1 MAMLSSAASLLVSR
15 FSRRRSAVAPEATAA
30 PPELPVGPDT
40 PWWNLVP
47 FTTHRI
53 HLAGTMYTAE
63 AGVDPAVDVRTHTVV
78 EACGGSLAGRTIVDL
93 GCLEGGFALE
103 FARLGAER
111 VVGIEARSVSV
122 RRCELARDLLGL
134 ERAEFVQADIKDELP
149 RHADG
154 FDVVFAA
161 GILYHLSD
169 PAGFLQLVRASC
181 RGVALIDT
189 HVADPDTVTHDCSE
203 QVVTQSAG
211 GHDYQGRLFG
221 EYEPGLDTVE
231 REGLLWAAWSDAAS
245 FWPFEDDLVRMLHD
259 AGFSDVEKI
268 ERDTMRHPWQVDAV
282 NRVLYVCRV

>member
-1 MAMLSSAASLLVSR
+1 VL
-15 FSRRRSAVAPEATAA
+15 
-30 PPELPVGPDT
+30 
-40 PWWNLVP
+40 P

-78 EACGGSLAGRTIVDL
+78 EACGGSLAGRSIVDL

-134 ERAEFVQADIKDELP
+134 EQAEFVQADIKDELP
-149 RHADG
+149 RHSDG

-169 PAGFLQLVRASC
+169 PAGFLQLVRSAC

-189 HVADPDTVTHDCSE
+189 HVADPDAITHECSE

-211 GHDYQGRLFG
+211 GHDYRGRLFG

-259 AGFSDVEKI
+259 AGFSDVEKV